1 MGIGPYGET
10 GRRGRRPL
18 RGSGPSRTQAP
29 TGKRAVEDAGPY
41 GRREGG
47 DAVGEVNTADVR
59 ESLALKRRANAL
71 RKSMEASLQARG
83 LTEQIYGDMVGDY
96 LELWWTR
103 AELEADI
110 RERGVTVMDEK
121 RGLPVENC
129 SVSARVRVSAQ
140 MAKLYKALGCQE
152 LAVKNQAPE
161 EDDEL

>member
-1 MGIGPYGET
+1 MGIGPYGNRKE
-10 GRRGRRPL
+10 
-18 RGSGPSRTQAP
+18 A
-29 TGKRAVEDAGPY
+29 E
-41 GRREGG
+41 
-47 DAVGEVNTADVR
+47 AVGGTNKAAAFIEAHMPR
-59 ESLALKRRANAL
+59 ESLALKRKANAL
-71 RKSMEASLQARG
+71 RKSMLDSLQARG

-161 EDDEL
+161 DEDDAL